1 MITQSIELKI
11 PLSSNGSACESNGP
25 CDCEI
30 RWGLEFNPGQLR
42 NRDTRVKPSGTRIL
56 WLIGGSGLLVI
67 LLLSAVIPKSSEQ
80 SLAVQSTLPP
90 MAGAYEVTLREI
102 DDYKTVYA
110 SVRSRDRVEARVR
123 IQGTIAELTVKE
135 GQSVNAGDVLAL
147 IADQK
152 ITLKLHGLDA
162 QIKGARSRLAAAQ
175 SDVERAKELLSRGVA
190 PQARYDQLKAA
201 YDSAVNELA
210 SAEADRAVV
219 ARQLEEGQVLAPAE
233 GRVLRVPVT
242 VGTVM
247 MPGES
252 VATIAANAYLLRI
265 ELPERHARFLKLG
278 DKIRIGARG
287 LSQDQEPIGEGEI
300 VRVLPE
306 LENGRVI
313 ADAQADALGDYFVG
327 ERALVWISAGK
338 RQTIVIP
345 KALVFSRYGI
355 DYVRL
360 AREGETPMD
369 VVVQP
374 GGAVRLDDGTEGIE
388 ILSGLNAGDVLVQP

>member
-1 MITQSIELKI
+1 
-11 PLSSNGSACESNGP
+11 
-25 CDCEI
+25 
-30 RWGLEFNPGQLR
+30 
-42 NRDTRVKPSGTRIL
+42 VKPSGTRIL